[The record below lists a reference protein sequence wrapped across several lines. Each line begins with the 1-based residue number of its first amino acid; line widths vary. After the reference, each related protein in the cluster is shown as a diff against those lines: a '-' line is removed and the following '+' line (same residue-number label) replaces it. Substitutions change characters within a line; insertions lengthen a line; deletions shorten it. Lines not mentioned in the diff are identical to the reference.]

1 MLSRRISNGRAGLSL
16 LELLVSLSLLA
27 LIAAGLAGAFG
38 VGTQVFDRAQSLN
51 SHQGEIAARRQLRAA
66 LMQALPPNR
75 ITPFPNSFVGAPD
88 RLAFVTMAEAPFST
102 DAAALTYS
110 VQWNGTALLLDVAA
124 IDDEGAVIN
133 GWQHVLASD
142 VSNVTFR
149 FLNTEGDSPVWQPT
163 WADQPG
169 LPALVQ
175 ITGEGGAPA
184 WVEFTV
190 APRL

>member
-1 MLSRRISNGRAGLSL
+1 MLNNAPHRTRAGLSL
-16 LELLVSLSLLA
+16 LELLVSLALLA

-38 VGTQVFDRAQSLN
+38 VGTQVFDRAQLLN
-51 SHQGEIAARRQLRAA
+51 THQDEIAARRQLRSA

-88 RLAFVTMAEAPFST
+88 RMEFVTLTEAPFA
-102 DAAALTYS
+102 DGAALQFT
-110 VQWNGTALLLDVAA
+110 VDWNGQSLSLSVNA
-124 IDDEGAVIN
+124 ITDEGEVIAT
-133 GWQHVLASD
+133 WQHPLAD
-142 VSNVTFR
+142 NVENVAFR
-149 FLNTEGDSPVWQPT
+149 YLNITGDTPVWDSAWT
-163 WADQPG
+163 DQAG

-175 ITGEGGAPA
+175 ITGEGGMPT